1 MHSGSFVSRRI
12 EVFTASFFAPS
23 DQRYAAAMK
32 FQTPSR
38 PPRNFSKLVSPPKSN
53 VSLCT
58 LPASMHTIQQLK
70 PHLPLHVTSTTCFYP
85 SPQSRATQPPLT
97 PVPQSS
103 TTTQSTSMTRSWTA
117 GDRYDLCIVLSST
130 SYLNINVFLLLD
142 YEVLYSGFRPPTCKT
157 VVSDQSS
164 HGAAF
169 QPLDFDLL
177 SDLWL
182 ALGFRV
188 KLCIIQCTS

>member
-32 FQTPSR
+32 FQTHSR
-38 PPRNFSKLVSPPKSN
+38 PPRNSSKLISPPKSN

-117 GDRYDLCIVLSST
+117 GDRYGLVLSSR
-130 SYLNINVFLLLD
+130 SYLNINVFYY
-142 YEVLYSGFRPPTCKT
+142 YEVLYLGVSPTRKT
-157 VVSDQSS
+157 VVGADQAAMEQRSS
-164 HGAAF
+164 HSILICFLICGSRWAF
-169 QPLDFDLL
+169 E
-177 SDLWL
+177 
-182 ALGFRV
+182 
-188 KLCIIQCTS
+188 